1 METVDLIT
9 RIQDVFVRLQVI
21 QNLVYAG
28 QCCPAYEKLQGAQVK
43 CAQLLQDL
51 GSEIGEKQDE
61 NVVDESPQDNPQD
74 SPEPQ

>member
-1 METVDLIT
+1 METIEILT
-9 RIQDVFVRLQVI
+9 RIQDVFVRMQVI

-51 GSEIGEKQDE
+51 SSETGEKQNEDMA
-61 NVVDESPQDNPQD
+61 NESLPD